1 MNTDRTRGAQLGDP
15 APQSHP
21 YVPPQPGTHHSPTQ
35 TVTAGDNN
43 KITQKNTSLK
53 FSIPVVGP
61 LLSLAYTHPLMAGL
75 MGVLLLGGGGAAVG
89 AALPDSTPAPST
101 SLVRGFAMQR
111 SDGEK
116 GAVGY
121 DFTHS
126 PPAVADAGTDALYV
140 QNGYLMSTNGKLAS
154 WSSSEVPTAEGCRK
168 AVKEHP
174 TRETPVSVTYV
185 MCYLDRNGD
194 PGYISVTGTDDKSV
208 TIDTAHLT

>member
-21 YVPPQPGTHHSPTQ
+21 YVPPPGTHHSPTQ

-61 LLSLAYTHPLMAGL
+61 LLSLACTHPLMAGL
-75 MGVLLLGGGGAAVG
+75 AAVVLVGGGGAAVS

-101 SLVRGFAMQR
+101 SLVRGFVMER
-111 SDGEK
+111 SDDGK
-116 GAVGY
+116 AAVGY

-126 PPAVADAGTDALYV
+126 PPVVADSGTDALYV
-140 QNGYLMSTNGKLAS
+140 QSGFLISTNGKLAS
-154 WSSSEVPTAEGCRK
+154 WSSSEAPTAEGCRK
-168 AVKEHP
+168 AVSEHP
-174 TRETPVSVTYV
+174 TREAAVAVTYV
-185 MCYLDRNGD
+185 MCYVDRDGD
-194 PGYISVTGTDDKSV
+194 PGYIAVTGADGDSVTV
-208 TIDTAHLT
+208 DTAHLR